1 MANKI
6 PFQQLAYNLILF
18 AILPISFSDDTLN
31 KTTNISEGSIL
42 QSTGGQ
48 FELALVNFTRSEK
61 WFLGIRFSVSPETI
75 VWIANRENPL
85 NHSSGTLVIS
95 KSGLDLIDP
104 LKNMIWSSNSSIS
117 EVSNPIVQL
126 LDSGNLIIK
135 EQNKEDIVWQSF
147 DYPSDTL
154 LPGMKVGKNFI
165 TGQEWSLSSWES
177 STDPSIGRY
186 YYKMDTQ
193 GVPEIK
199 LMDHTNIY
207 FRTGAWDGLKFS
219 GMPELGYYQKLF
231 NFIFVWSA
239 NEVYYSYE
247 AKEAGSLSRVVLNAT
262 TGTLQRK
269 VWEQD
274 HQTWNE
280 FWYQPKDL
288 CDNYK
293 RCGPYGICNANN
305 VTCSCLDGF
314 DQKSPEEWQMRNFSE
329 GCQRKTSLSCNSDD
343 NDFYLVKGVKVPES
357 HNATVYVSI
366 GIENCRNKC
375 LASCSCMAYSMLN
388 IRGDGS
394 DCITWSDDLVDIR
407 LIDAGQDL
415 YIKMAKSD
423 LPTTGSKE
431 TKAGSKD
438 NNNWVIGIAVLSA
451 VLFLLFGVLLIF
463 ILRRRKNRDANS
475 DNRTSYNDVE
485 GGSFVDKDLPTFDL
499 TTLIAATDNFSDKNR
514 LGHGG
519 FGVVYKGKLPSGE
532 EIAVKRLSKNSAQG
546 LKEFMNEVK
555 LIVKLQHRNLV
566 RLLGCCIHDSER
578 MLIYEFMSNK
588 SLDYF
593 IFDKERRKLLDWRTR
608 LEVVIG
614 IARGILYLHQDSR
627 VNIIHRD
634 LKAANILLDGEM
646 TPKISDFGI
655 ARLFKKDQNEM
666 GTITVVGTRGYMS
679 PEYAMEGKISVKSDV
694 YSFGVLLLEIVTG
707 KRNHGDQNLLAYVWK
722 LWQEGDAMHLVDD
735 SIDSSNVIS
744 ELMRCVHV
752 GLLCVQECADDRPM
766 MSAVVSMLTS
776 EIASLPQPKKPVLS
790 TRAASEWETSESES
804 FSTNP
809 LTVTAIEA
817 GR

>member
-6 PFQQLAYNLILF
+6 PFKQLAYNFLLF
-18 AILPISFSDDTLN
+18 AILPISFSIDTLN
-31 KTTNISEGSIL
+31 RTTNISEGPIL
-42 QSTGGQ
+42 QSTGGK
-48 FELALVNFTRSEK
+48 FELALVNFTTSEE
-61 WFLGIRFSVSPETI
+61 WFLGIRFMVSPETV
-75 VWIANRENPL
+75 VWIANREHPL

-104 LKNMIWSSNSSIS
+104 LKNMIWSTNSSSS

-135 EQNKEDIVWQSF
+135 EQNKDDIIWQSF

-165 TGQEWSLSSWES
+165 TGHEWTLSSWES

-199 LMDHTNIY
+199 LMDRTNIN

-219 GMPELGYYQKLF
+219 GMPELGLAYYQNLF

-247 AKEAGSLSRVVLNAT
+247 AKVAGSLSRVVLNAT
-262 TGTLQRK
+262 TGNLQRK
-269 VWEQD
+269 VWDQD
-274 HQTWNE
+274 QQTWNE
-280 FWYQPKDL
+280 VWYQPKDT
-288 CDNYK
+288 CDDYK
-293 RCGPYGICNANN
+293 KCGPYGICNANN
-305 VTCSCLDGF
+305 VMCSCLDGF

-329 GCQRKTSLSCNSDD
+329 GCQRKTTLSCNSDD
-343 NDFYLVKGVKVPES
+343 NGFYLVKGVKVPES
-357 HNATVYVSI
+357 HNATVYASI

-375 LASCSCMAYSMLN
+375 LANCSCMAYSLLN

-423 LPTTGSKE
+423 LL
-431 TKAGSKD
+431 
-438 NNNWVIGIAVLSA
+438 LSA
-451 VLFLLFGVLLIF
+451 VLSLLIGVLLIF
-463 ILRRRKNRDANS
+463 ILRRRKKRDSNS
-475 DNRTSYNDVE
+475 DNRTRYNDVE

-499 TTLIAATDNFSDKNR
+499 TTLIAATDNFSDVNR

-519 FGVVYKGKLPSGE
+519 FGVVYKGKLPCGD

-578 MLIYEFMSNK
+578 MLIYEFMPNK

-722 LWQEGDAMHLVDD
+722 SWQEGDAIHLVDD
-735 SIDSSNVIS
+735 SIDSSNLMS

-790 TRAASEWETSESES
+790 TKTATEWETSESHES
-804 FSTNP
+804 SSTNP
-809 LTVTAIEA
+809 LTVTAIEV
-817 GR
+817 GGSSF